1 MVNPVNPVNPVGPI
15 TNTISNGSGTQSSG
29 PDFKKVLT
37 DAINTVNSTVEK
49 ADQMTADFATGKTSD
64 IHAVI
69 IQAEKADIMLQLT
82 TDITN
87 KIVNAYEEIMRMQI

>member
-1 MVNPVNPVNPVGPI
+1 MVNPVNPINPIGPI
-15 TNTISNGSGTQSSG
+15 SGSSTSSQSSG